1 MEWRR
6 KDGLWKQ
13 RRDGEGGDVD
23 DGCGR
28 RGERIRGALWRKE
41 SETASSTT
49 IPPEM
54 SYEEESSLPQIEGWA
69 KKKRSKRNRFLDRP
83 PTEEEYLAW
92 CLVMLARG
100 GLRPPTLTESVA
112 PEKLEHK
119 CSVCGKAFASYQALG
134 GHKASHRNSK
144 AATYEASA
152 AAKSTRTG
160 SSSAEATAAGG
171 GRVHR
176 CSVCQK
182 AFPSGQALGGHKR
195 CHYDGSLGVTAA
207 TASEGAGS
215 SYRGFDLNVPVPP
228 ELEFDRV
235 KSCLMAA
242 AAAAEEEV
250 QSPLALKKPR
260 LLIPA

>member
-1 MEWRR
+1 MARVNDLNVNSLCFFWFSSSFPILYLYVVA
-6 KDGLWKQ
+6 G
-13 RRDGEGGDVD
+13 
-23 DGCGR
+23 
-28 RGERIRGALWRKE
+28 
-41 SETASSTT
+41 ETASSAT

-54 SYEEESSLPQIEGWA
+54 SYEEESLLPQIEGWA
-69 KKKRSKRNRFLDRP
+69 KKKRSKRNRFFDRP

-144 AATYEASA
+144 VATYEASA
-152 AAKSTRTG
+152 AAKSTGTG

-195 CHYDGSLGVTAA
+195 CHYDGSLGITVA

-242 AAAAEEEV
+242 AVEEEEV